1 MTQLFKKLIGLKPQ
15 KYSKIYKN
23 YMKTYK
29 RVLIICLL
37 STIQSVMAQNIKYAD
52 DFLILNKDSLPK
64 VLLVGT
70 FHFEYYNLDAYKVDK
85 DKQIDVLTNQ
95 KQKEL
100 KELLDYISMFK
111 PTKICIEAFSEWNAI
126 KKYKEYKAGQKQ
138 VVRDERYQI
147 AFKLMDRFK
156 LDTVYSINAES
167 IVNDFQS
174 TKDST
179 LFMPYLQNLY
189 NGYSDKDNVDYV
201 RWRNYKTTLTTKIS
215 LLKYFKYLNSQ
226 SNLRRDFGAY
236 LVGDYKLE
244 KTKGADILA
253 IDWYDR
259 NLRIFRNLQ
268 NINAKPNDR
277 ILVLFGSGHVAIL
290 DQLLT
295 SSPEYEY
302 IKFNDL
308 KK

>member
-1 MTQLFKKLIGLKPQ
+1 
-15 KYSKIYKN
+15 
-23 YMKTYK
+23 MKTYK

-100 KELLDYISMFK
+100 KELLDYISIFK

-253 IDWYDR
+253 IDWYNR

-277 ILVLFGSGHVAIL
+277 ILVLFGSGHIAIL
-290 DQLLT
+290 DQLLA

>member
-1 MTQLFKKLIGLKPQ
+1 MNRFKPQ
-15 KYSKIYKN
+15 KYPKIYKN

-100 KELLDYISMFK
+100 KELLDYISIFK

-167 IVNDFQS
+167 IANDFQS

-253 IDWYDR
+253 IDWYNR

-277 ILVLFGSGHVAIL
+277 ILVLFGSGHIAIL
-290 DQLLT
+290 DQLLA

>member
-1 MTQLFKKLIGLKPQ
+1 MT
-15 KYSKIYKN
+15 IYK
-23 YMKTYK
+23 T
-29 RVLIICLL
+29 LFIIFLWGA
-37 STIQSVMAQNIKYAD
+37 THSVMAQNIKYAD
-52 DFLILNKDSLPK
+52 DFLISNKDSLPK

-70 FHFEYYNLDAYKVDK
+70 FHFEYYNLDAHKVDK
-85 DKQIDVLTNQ
+85 DKQIDILTDQ

-100 KELLDYISMFK
+100 RELLDYISIFK
-111 PTKICIEAFSEWNAI
+111 PTKICIEAFPEWNAV
-126 KKYKEYKAGQKQ
+126 KKYNEYKEGQKQ
-138 VVRDERYQI
+138 SVKDERYQI

-167 IVNDFQS
+167 IANDFQS

-179 LFMPYLQNLY
+179 LFLPYLKNLY
-189 NGYSDKDNVDYV
+189 DGYSDKDNLDYV
-201 RWRNYKTTLTTKIS
+201 KWRNYKTTLTTKIS

-226 SNLRRDFGAY
+226 NNLHRDFGAY
-236 LVGDYKLE
+236 LVGDYKLD

-277 ILVLFGSGHVAIL
+277 ILVLFGSGHTAIL
-290 DQLLT
+290 DQLLA
-295 SSPEYEY
+295 SSPEYQY

>member
-1 MTQLFKKLIGLKPQ
+1 
-15 KYSKIYKN
+15 
-23 YMKTYK
+23 MKTYK

-167 IVNDFQS
+167 IANDFQS

-226 SNLRRDFGAY
+226 NNLRRDFGAY

-253 IDWYDR
+253 IDWYNR

-277 ILVLFGSGHVAIL
+277 ILVLFGSGHIAIL
-290 DQLLT
+290 DQLLA
-295 SSPEYEY
+295 SSPEYKY